1 MTREE
6 QAALVAWLRRPG
18 VVWSAV
24 TEQLEECGSVQKAAA
39 GQAPAQGSLFE
50 VASADGLDEAA
61 RDLERWERAGIRMV
75 CVLDAEY
82 PSNLRM
88 VHQHPPVLFMRGT
101 ADERDATSVA
111 IVGTRQPT
119 PRGIDQARQLAT
131 GLAAHGVP
139 VISGLA
145 AGIDT
150 AALTAALTAGGRAV
164 AVIGT
169 GIDRVYPPQNAGL
182 QEEIAANGLL
192 ISQFLPGSPPTKA
205 SFPMRNAVMSG
216 YALATVV
223 VEAADRSGSRMQ
235 ARLALQHGRHVF
247 LMRSLLEHE
256 WARDYAERPGCHR
269 RGSRRRRVRRPA
281 TARVGADG
289 SRLGLTAYGF
299 GLRAQRA
306 VPQPSRLCPPARPRR
321 LCRLLAGGRS
331 RIPALL
337 LVPYRPGC
345 VRQATRRGRRADR
358 PGGEAPAARAR
369 ALALQVRRGR
379 TGAAETGDPAR
390 GRAVALSRAA

>member
-18 VVWSAV
+18 VVWSEV

-39 GQAPAQGSLFE
+39 GQEPAQGSLFE
-50 VASADGLDEAA
+50 AARTDGLDEAA
-61 RDLERWERAGIRMV
+61 RDIERWERTGIQLV
-75 CVLDAEY
+75 SVLDAEY

-88 VHQHPPVLFMRGT
+88 IYQHPPVLFMQGA

-111 IVGTRQPT
+111 VVGTRHPA
-119 PRGIDQARQLAT
+119 PRGIDQARQLAAA
-131 GLAAHGVP
+131 LATDGIP

-150 AALTAALTAGGRAV
+150 AAHTAALTAGGRTV

-182 QEEIAANGLL
+182 QEEIAAKGLV

-223 VEAADRSGSRMQ
+223 IEASAHSGSRIQ

-247 LMRSLLEHE
+247 LMRTLLEHE
-256 WARDYAERPGCHR
+256 WARDYAARPG
-269 RGSRRRRVRRPA
+269 VTVVE
-281 TARVGADG
+281 TAAD
-289 SRLGLTAYGF
+289 
-299 GLRAQRA
+299 
-306 VPQPSRLCPPARPRR
+306 V
-321 LCRLLAGGRS
+321 LAGLQR
-331 RIPALL
+331 
-337 LVPYRPGC
+337 
-345 VRQATRRGRRADR
+345 
-358 PGGEAPAARAR
+358 
-369 ALALQVRRGR
+369 LASESTDLIW
-379 TGAAETGDPAR
+379 A
-390 GRAVALSRAA
+390 

>member
-6 QAALVAWLRRPG
+6 QAALVAWLRQPG

-39 GQAPAQGSLFE
+39 GQGPAQGSLFE
-50 VASADGLDEAA
+50 AARTDGPDEAA
-61 RDLERWERAGIRMV
+61 RDIERWERTGIRMV
-75 CVLDAEY
+75 SVLDAEY

-88 VHQHPPVLFMRGT
+88 IYQHPPILFMRGT

-111 IVGTRQPT
+111 VVGTRHPA
-119 PRGIDQARQLAT
+119 PRGIDQARQLAA
-131 GLAAHGVP
+131 GLATNDIP

-150 AALTAALTAGGRAV
+150 AAHTAALTAGARTV

-182 QEEIAANGLL
+182 QEEIATKGLV

-223 VEAADRSGSRMQ
+223 VEASAHSGSRIQ

-247 LMRSLLEHE
+247 LMRTLLEHE
-256 WARDYAERPGCHR
+256 WARDYAVRPG
-269 RGSRRRRVRRPA
+269 VTVVE
-281 TARVGADG
+281 TAAD
-289 SRLGLTAYGF
+289 
-299 GLRAQRA
+299 
-306 VPQPSRLCPPARPRR
+306 V
-321 LCRLLAGGRS
+321 LAGLQR
-331 RIPALL
+331 
-337 LVPYRPGC
+337 
-345 VRQATRRGRRADR
+345 
-358 PGGEAPAARAR
+358 
-369 ALALQVRRGR
+369 LASESTDLIW
-379 TGAAETGDPAR
+379 A
-390 GRAVALSRAA
+390 

>member
-1 MTREE
+1 MTRDE
-6 QAALVAWLRRPG
+6 QAALVAWLRGPG

-39 GQAPAQGSLFE
+39 EQVPAQGSLFE
-50 VASADGLDEAA
+50 AGTFEAGTFEAGTFEAGTDGLDEAA
-61 RDLERWERAGIRMV
+61 RDLDRWERAGIRMV

-88 VHQHPPVLFMRGT
+88 IHQHPPVLFMRGS

-111 IVGTRQPT
+111 VVGTRQPT
-119 PRGIDQARQLAT
+119 PQGIDQARQLAA
-131 GLAAHGVP
+131 GLTANGIP

-150 AALTAALTAGGRAV
+150 AALTAALTTGGRAV

-182 QEEIAANGLL
+182 QEEIAAKGLV
-192 ISQFLPGSPPTKA
+192 ISQFLPGSPPTKV

-223 VEAADRSGSRMQ
+223 VEAAGRSGSRMQ

-247 LMRSLLEHE
+247 LMRSLLEHG
-256 WARDYAERPGCHR
+256 WARDYAERPG
-269 RGSRRRRVRRPA
+269 VTLVE
-281 TARVGADG
+281 TADDVFSGLQ
-289 SRLGLTAYGF
+289 RLASESTDLIWA
-299 GLRAQRA
+299 
-306 VPQPSRLCPPARPRR
+306 
-321 LCRLLAGGRS
+321 
-331 RIPALL
+331 
-337 LVPYRPGC
+337 
-345 VRQATRRGRRADR
+345 
-358 PGGEAPAARAR
+358 
-369 ALALQVRRGR
+369 
-379 TGAAETGDPAR
+379 
-390 GRAVALSRAA
+390 

>member
-18 VVWSAV
+18 IVWSAV

-39 GQAPAQGSLFE
+39 AQAPAQGSLFD
-50 VASADGLDEAA
+50 AAQADGLDEAA
-61 RDLERWERAGIRMV
+61 RDLERWEQAGIRMV

-88 VHQHPPVLFMRGT
+88 IHQHPPVLFMRGI
-101 ADERDATSVA
+101 ADERDMTSVA
-111 IVGTRQPT
+111 VVGTRQPT
-119 PRGIDQARQLAT
+119 TQGIDQARRLAA
-131 GLAAHGVP
+131 GLAAHDIP

-150 AALTAALTAGGRAV
+150 TVHTAALAAGGRTV

-169 GIDRVYPPQNAGL
+169 GIDRSYPPQNAGL
-182 QEEIAANGLL
+182 QEKLATQGLV

-223 VEAADRSGSRMQ
+223 VEAGDRSGSRVQ

-247 LMRSLLEHE
+247 LMRSLLEHT
-256 WARDYAERPGCHR
+256 WARDYAERPG
-269 RGSRRRRVRRPA
+269 VTVVE
-281 TARVGADG
+281 TADDVFA
-289 SRLGLTAYGF
+289 GL
-299 GLRAQRA
+299 
-306 VPQPSRLCPPARPRR
+306 QP
-321 LCRLLAGGRS
+321 LAS
-331 RIPALL
+331 ESMD
-337 LVPYRPGC
+337 LVW
-345 VRQATRRGRRADR
+345 A
-358 PGGEAPAARAR
+358 
-369 ALALQVRRGR
+369 
-379 TGAAETGDPAR
+379 
-390 GRAVALSRAA
+390 